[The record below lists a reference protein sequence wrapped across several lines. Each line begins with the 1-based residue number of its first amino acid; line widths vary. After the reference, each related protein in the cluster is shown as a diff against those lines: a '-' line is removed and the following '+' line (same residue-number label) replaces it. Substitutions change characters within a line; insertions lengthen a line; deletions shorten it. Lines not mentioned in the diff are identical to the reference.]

1 MLNDLR
7 KKIDTE
13 MSREE
18 LQKIIEDAD
27 QTWMRNLVSC
37 EPEIVEIQE
46 KLKSYVNDVGDL
58 AKSNIELK
66 REFK

>member
-37 EPEIVEIQE
+37 EPEIVEI
-46 KLKSYVNDVGDL
+46 
-58 AKSNIELK
+58 
-66 REFK
+66 